1 MADAITLKVKTE
13 GFKELEA
20 VLIEMGEDLCYGKT
34 ASKVLLPAIR
44 NAMQPVLQTAKQL
57 APYDEKNTTT
67 PHLRDSL
74 KLTARVP
81 NSRDQRS
88 IYVNKDDIAIG
99 IVSVRTDKRGISQ
112 EFGNANTKSPQPY
125 LRPALESTA
134 GRVVQI
140 LGAFLTYKLQ
150 QYKSKKA

>member
-1 MADAITLKVKTE
+1 MAEIISAKLE

-44 NAMQPVLQTAKQL
+44 NAMQPVLQVSRQL
-57 APYDEKNTTT
+57 APYDEKNSTT
-67 PHLRDSL
+67 PHLRDTI
-74 KLTARVP
+74 KLSARVP

-88 IYVNKDDIAIG
+88 IYSEPNDIAIG
-99 IVSVRTDKRGISQ
+99 IVSARTDKRGISQ
-112 EFGNANTKSPQPY
+112 EFGNKSVAAQPY

-134 GRVVQI
+134 PRVINI
-140 LGAFLTYKLQ
+140 LGSFLAYKLQ
-150 QYKSKKA
+150 QYKSKKV

>member
-1 MADAITLKVKTE
+1 MAEIISVKTE

-57 APYDEKNTTT
+57 APYDESNTTT

-81 NSRDQRS
+81 TAKDQRS
-88 IYVNKDDIAIG
+88 IYSEPNDIAIG
-99 IVSVRTDKRGISQ
+99 IVSARTDKRGISQ
-112 EFGNANTKSPQPY
+112 EFGNKAVAPKPY

-134 GRVVQI
+134 SRVISI

-150 QYKSKKA
+150 QYKSKKV

>member
-1 MADAITLKVKTE
+1 MAEIISAKLE

-57 APYDEKNTTT
+57 APYDESNSTT
-67 PHLRDSL
+67 PHLRDTI
-74 KLTARVP
+74 KLSARVP
-81 NSRDQRS
+81 NARDQRS
-88 IYVNKDDIAIG
+88 IYSEPNDIAIG
-99 IVSVRTDKRGISQ
+99 IVSARTDKRGISQ
-112 EFGNANTKSPQPY
+112 EFGNKSVAPQPY

-134 GRVVQI
+134 PRVISI

-150 QYKSKKA
+150 QYKSKKV

>member
-1 MADAITLKVKTE
+1 MAEIVSAKLE

-57 APYDEKNTTT
+57 APYDESNTTS
-67 PHLRDSL
+67 PHLKDTI
-74 KLTARVP
+74 KLSARVP
-81 NSRDQRS
+81 TAKDQRS
-88 IYVNKDDIAIG
+88 IYSEPNDIAIG
-99 IVSVRTDKRGISQ
+99 IVSARTDKRGISQ
-112 EFGNANTKSPQPY
+112 EFGNKAVAAQPY
-125 LRPALESTA
+125 LRPALESTST
-134 GRVVQI
+134 RVIGI

-150 QYKSKKA
+150 QYKSKKV